1 MRGLRFSWNLP
12 GLRFARSR
20 QVSPLLVGLIFLVV
34 SLWPVVVG
42 SASASMITVL
52 FAAGGLG
59 LIAWG
64 LRPTVARMRLAAP
77 EISISSS
84 RLRVGEEFSVSY
96 RQEWKRGAD
105 VDRVLFQLVL
115 LETVRYSEGTETV
128 TDTHDNVIQHFESTG
143 RHFGAGEMINDRY
156 AFRIPEA
163 GMHTFTPSEDNRIEW
178 FIRVCIEMSRWPD
191 FTREHEITV
200 LPETAK

>member
-1 MRGLRFSWNLP
+1 MRRPRFSRNLRGLRFA
-12 GLRFARSR
+12 GSR
-20 QVSPLLVGLIFLVV
+20 QVSPLLGGLIFLVV

-42 SASASMITVL
+42 SASPSMFTVL

-64 LRPTVARMRLAAP
+64 LRPAVARMRLAAP
-77 EISISSS
+77 EMSISSS

-115 LETVRYSEGTETV
+115 RETVRYSEGTETV
-128 TDTHDNVIQHFESTG
+128 TDTHSNVMEHFESTG

-163 GMHTFTPSEDNRIEW
+163 GMHTFTPSGDNRIEW
-178 FIRVCIEMSRWPD
+178 FVRVCIEMSRWPD
-191 FTREHEITV
+191 FTREYQITV
-200 LPETAK
+200 LPEMAR